1 MNRSFEVERKA
12 DFLSSRRVLDKK
24 YSDVSTRHHIFMR
37 NNNIADM
44 YYLLQRL
51 EEHYN
56 VIEFVLYYSSIIMYR
71 IIHE

>member
-24 YSDVSTRHHIFMR
+24 YSDVSARYHIFMR